1 MNEVTAEVV
10 LEDPALDPASSET
23 VEDAPLFYGDEVSVV
38 AVSTSDRPFLTTA
51 LNDYSVTEGLLLMI
65 LLVLFFSQCI
75 KIIKEGFW
83 WL

>member
-1 MNEVTAEVV
+1 MNEVDTSMV
-10 LEDPALDPASSET
+10 LEDPTLDPAAAET
-23 VEDAPLFYGDEVSVV
+23 VEDAPIFSGDEVAVV

-65 LLVLFFSQCI
+65 LLVLFFGQCI